1 MLRIQSIYHMSVED
15 ITSSHAPEPG
25 TEADSDYYDSDG
37 EPCPGWYFD
46 LGSPGCLPDST
57 LGPFDN
63 PRDGWMEVTDSGMLV
78 HPTFEAGQDGQRTR
92 HALIVPDMDEN
103 RIPYFI
109 EIDATTNIGI
119 GILHDWGYSFID
131 ADRYWCGWRVED
143 APTIDESAFIDIA
156 RHGCAGGQWMPA
168 VTYAQARQILQY
180 ADRLDDYFNDSG
192 IDHAF
197 VIDGTDSLDGLACRV
212 ASLLCESVAQAIDLE
227 ADTMRHMMEDR
238 A

>member
-1 MLRIQSIYHMSVED
+1 
-15 ITSSHAPEPG
+15 
-25 TEADSDYYDSDG
+25 
-37 EPCPGWYFD
+37 
-46 LGSPGCLPDST
+46 
-57 LGPFDN
+57 
-63 PRDGWMEVTDSGMLV
+63 MEVTDSGMLV

-92 HALIVPDMDEN
+92 HALIIPDMDED

-119 GILHDWGYSFID
+119 GILHDWGHSFIN
-131 ADRYWCGWRVED
+131 ADRYWCGWKVED
-143 APTIDESAFIDIA
+143 APMINESSFINIA
-156 RHGCAGGQWMPA
+156 RHGCGSGSWMPA
-168 VTYAQARQILQY
+168 VTYVQARQILQY

-192 IDHAF
+192 IEF
-197 VIDGTDSLDGLACRV
+197 ENVIGDETSLDFLACRV